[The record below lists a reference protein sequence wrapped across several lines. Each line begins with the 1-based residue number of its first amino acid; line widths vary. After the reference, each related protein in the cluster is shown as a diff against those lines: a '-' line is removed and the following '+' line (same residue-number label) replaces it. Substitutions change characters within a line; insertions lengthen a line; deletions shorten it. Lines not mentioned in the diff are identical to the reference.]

1 MTTPTGPAHRTMGR
15 QTRQQVRAQ
24 RTGNGATAAPKPN
37 VSKTRV
43 GGGFNPSFNPSLSV
57 NLGKGGNSGGQPGG
71 QVGGQ
76 APTSGNSSR
85 SVPGSDFNSNE
96 DIRAFSEHIRKA
108 ARQRAVERSMDAEH
122 LESVLRHIPD
132 SNGTMAGALMR
143 ARRVSRHLKRIA
155 KAEQAIGKAAAQI
168 YAQFEREYEAE
179 LRKVSKARPAPQRRP
194 FGWA

>member
-24 RTGNGATAAPKPN
+24 RTANGATAAPKPN

-57 NLGKGGNSGGQPGG
+57 NLGKGGNSGG